1 MSEESA
7 TLEGFEYMGLKKIHR
22 NLVKFDGPE
31 DEVFS
36 LVQTPI
42 KQIMNGARILVR
54 SRFNSARNVDHELVK
69 VVLEE
74 LEGFHVSRKFQKL
87 REAIQPSDWL
97 PEEPEMKTWFEGQQQ
112 HNFPAGLW
120 IHCPDGR
127 GSKTGASIA
136 AIDFIQKKI
145 TERSEQSILLAYFFC
160 DNDDDASSAEELIK
174 SLLRQL
180 ISQHESLA
188 NHCRSFTE
196 YTDSNDLKKAERE
209 PMTLENLLKSF
220 KDILHDLRLESVYF
234 VINSI
239 HSLRQ
244 GAQSTTS
251 LMKFIKKQLET
262 PLSQTA
268 SSPAASRKK
277 VHWLITSQKLQSI
290 LKYLG
295 VSHSSQIDLDDEKYG
310 GKLRSQL
317 RARAKLQVDLLSKQ
331 QNYSKALAY
340 SVENFIGTWAQDQS
354 WIDITVKRLGQ
365 LPASLKDAV
374 VRGRLNRMP
383 LDLDG
388 LLNETWSSVSSFCH
402 RLSLVR
408 LFTNTVLRFSKLAK
422 KTLRI
427 SKKFFEPW
435 Y

>member
-1 MSEESA
+1 MSQESA
-7 TLEGFEYMGLKKIHR
+7 ALEGFDCMGLKKIHR
-22 NLVKFDGPE
+22 NLVKFDGPD

-36 LVQTPI
+36 LVRIPI

-54 SRFNSARNVDHELVK
+54 NRFNSARNVDHELVK

-74 LEGFHVSRKFQKL
+74 LEGFHVYRKFQKL
-87 REAIQPSDWL
+87 KNAIRPSSWL
-97 PEEPEMKTWFEGQQQ
+97 LEEPEMKDWFEGRQQ
-112 HNFPAGLW
+112 HNFPASLW
-120 IHCPDGR
+120 IHGPDGR

-136 AIDFIQKKI
+136 AINFIQEKI
-145 TERSEQSILLAYFFC
+145 RGRSEQSILLAYFFC
-160 DNDDDASSAEELIK
+160 DNEDDASSAEELIK

-180 ISQHESLA
+180 IAQYGALA

-239 HSLRQ
+239 HSLHQ

-251 LMKFIKKQLET
+251 LMNFIKEQLET
-262 PLSQTA
+262 PLLQTG
-268 SSPAASRKK
+268 SSSAVSRTK
-277 VHWLITSQKLQSI
+277 VHWLITSQNSQSI
-290 LKYLG
+290 SKYLRA
-295 VSHSSQIDLDDEKYG
+295 SHSTLINLDDPKYG
-310 GKLRSQL
+310 DKLRSQL
-317 RARAKLQVDLLSKQ
+317 RERAKLQVDLLSKQ

-340 SVENFIGTWAQDQS
+340 SVENFIGTRAQDQS

-374 VRGRLNRMP
+374 VRGKLNRMP

-402 RLSLVR
+402 R
-408 LFTNTVLRFSKLAK
+408 FSPVSHPLTQFSDFQK
-422 KTLRI
+422 
-427 SKKFFEPW
+427 
-435 Y
+435 